1 MSMFSTYNPLIDFL
15 SPGLPFSTRV
25 VVVSDSD
32 YKAYQQAEAQR
43 EVLALESKL
52 NRYNT
57 AVEEIK
63 LEIHKLQENA
73 GLLPESTTEPA
84 TEATK

>member
-1 MSMFSTYNPLIDFL
+1 MVDFF

-25 VVVSDSD
+25 VVVSDTD
-32 YKAYQQAEAQR
+32 YKAYQQAEAER

-63 LEIHKLQENA
+63 LEITKIRDNA
-73 GLLPESTTEPA
+73 GLLTPA
-84 TEATK
+84 EQELNLNGDGGPGDD

>member
-32 YKAYQQAEAQR
+32 YKAYQQAEAER

-52 NRYNT
+52 NRYNS
-57 AVEEIK
+57 AIEEINI
-63 LEIHKLQENA
+63 EIEKIKTNA
-73 GLLPESTTEPA
+73 GLLPEAKTPEPA
-84 TEATK
+84 Q

>member
-1 MSMFSTYNPLIDFL
+1 MFSTYNPLIDFL

-25 VVVSDSD
+25 VVLSDTD
-32 YKAYQQAEAQR
+32 YKTYQQAEAQR

-57 AVEEIK
+57 AIEEIK
-63 LEIHKLQENA
+63 VEIDKIKTNA
-73 GLLPESTTEPA
+73 GLLPEAKAPEP
-84 TEATK
+84 TNS